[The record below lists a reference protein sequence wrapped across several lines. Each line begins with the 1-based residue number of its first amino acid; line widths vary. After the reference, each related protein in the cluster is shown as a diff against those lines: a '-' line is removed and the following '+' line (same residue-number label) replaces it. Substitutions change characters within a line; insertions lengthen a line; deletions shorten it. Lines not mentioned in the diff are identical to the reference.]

1 MTQLAHQSSI
11 QRPGASA
18 DIHLGLG
25 SRLSALAALFVLSLR
40 HHVRGKRLLILAVLF
55 LLPVGIA
62 LLGHR
67 FDNNAQQFEYILLLN
82 MIPHAMAPLAALLYA
97 SGIIQDEVEDQT
109 LTYLLIRS
117 LSKRSIYLV
126 KLLATFLTAILL
138 TAVFATITCLVIYWK
153 APDLWTTIVP
163 HRVPKIVALM
173 SLSLVA
179 YCSLFGCLSLFVRR
193 SLVVG
198 IGYIIVLEG
207 MLGSFD
213 FAARRLTVVY
223 YFRVL
228 VARWLG
234 IQEGFAREW
243 SLHLDTDPT
252 AQQCVL
258 ILLVGSLVASILAM
272 QVFATREFHVKTPEQ
287 A

>member
-1 MTQLAHQSSI
+1 MSVAVGGKSRPQLGVG
-11 QRPGASA
+11 P
-18 DIHLGLG
+18 
-25 SRLSALAALFVLSLR
+25 RLSALATLFVLSLR
-40 HHVRGKRLLILAVLF
+40 QHIRGKRLLILSLIY
-55 LLPVGIA
+55 LIPVTIA
-62 LLGHR
+62 AIGRR
-67 FDNNAQQFEYILLLN
+67 FDNHYEQFEYVLLFI
-82 MIPHAMAPLAALLYA
+82 MIPNAIAPLAALLYA

-117 LSKRSIYLV
+117 LPKRSLYLV
-126 KLLATFLTAILL
+126 KLLATFVTTIVLT
-138 TAVFATITCLVIYWK
+138 TAFTTITCVVIYWG
-153 APDLWTTIVP
+153 APNLWGAIVP
-163 HRVPKIVALM
+163 ERAAKIAALM
-173 SLSLVA
+173 ALSLVT
-179 YCSLFGCLSLFVRR
+179 YCSLFGCLSLFARR

-207 MLGSFD
+207 MLGSWD

-258 ILLVGSLVASILAM
+258 ILLVASLVAGFLAS
-272 QVFATREFHVKTPEQ
+272 QVFASREFHVKTPEQ